1 MLLICLSLSFY
12 WLDKLKSTLLL
23 FSHLV
28 VSDSLWPHGLQY
40 SRLLYP
46 SPSPRVCSNSLSQ
59 WCHPTISSSVTP
71 FSFCLQSFP
80 ESGYFSRSWFFASGG
95 QCIGASATV
104 LQMNIQGW
112 FPLGL
117 TGLIFLQTNGLSR
130 VFSNTSLKASILWC
144 SAFFMVQLSHLYM
157 TTGKTTAL
165 TRWTFVG
172 KVMSLFFNRLSRS
185 VLAFLLRSKCLN
197 FMAAVT
203 ICSDFGAP
211 KKKVWHCFHCFS
223 IYFPWSDGTGCCD
236 LSFFDCWVLSL
247 LFHSPLSLSPRGS
260 LVPLRFLPQGWC
272 HLHIWGY

>member
-117 TGLIFLQTNGLSR
+117 TDAILQSKGLTSSPAPQFKSTRIQKHEFLDIQPSLWT
-130 VFSNTSLKASILWC
+130 TSHICTWL
-144 SAFFMVQLSHLYM
+144 QE
-157 TTGKTTAL
+157 KT
-165 TRWTFVG
+165 
-172 KVMSLFFNRLSRS
+172 
-185 VLAFLLRSKCLN
+185 
-197 FMAAVT
+197 
-203 ICSDFGAP
+203 
-211 KKKVWHCFHCFS
+211 
-223 IYFPWSDGTGCCD
+223 
-236 LSFFDCWVLSL
+236 
-247 LFHSPLSLSPRGS
+247 
-260 LVPLRFLPQGWC
+260 
-272 HLHIWGY
+272 